1 MIAKKN
7 NIGFQI
13 YCDQLIHFFFI
24 SGTKSSF
31 ESTKSSVLS
40 NKSSLLSSGL
50 ESKLIKSGGGL
61 SVDRKRKQLTTKTSV
76 QDKKLLVEKTA
87 LKSSLT
93 TSSSLLTGGSLKSSL
108 LGTTSL
114 SSNLTS
120 LQRPLTPETKSS
132 VGISHVTSQTR
143 PLSGG
148 LLGSTSPALSITSK
162 YTSSGLSSGLGKS
175 LIGQTESSATQ
186 SNVSQL
192 SALTSQ
198 QSVGGLSM
206 KTSQTLSSTGMSSVL
221 GSLSSKG
228 KKSQAKEKMGPH
240 KRAAEEKS
248 EFEKY
253 KVKAPRY
260 DLGQVLPKDNGVEV
274 PKFVNPSKDPSLNRA
289 AIPLHDVNGLKVKL
303 KSPDFNLYCC
313 NKILGCFLWI

>member
-1 MIAKKN
+1 M
-7 NIGFQI
+7 
-13 YCDQLIHFFFI
+13 
-24 SGTKSSF
+24 
-31 ESTKSSVLS
+31 
-40 NKSSLLSSGL
+40 
-50 ESKLIKSGGGL
+50 
-61 SVDRKRKQLTTKTSV
+61 DRKRKQLTTKTSV

-303 KSPDFNLYCC
+303 RSPDFNLYCC